1 MKTNTLTELKSI
13 TFDAKTYIVF
23 HKYSPGSKKLKLT
36 LNGNEN
42 KIVLTS
48 PIENFLIEN
57 WNNFQL
63 DNLLFRLLN
72 KHKVK
77 NSKLNSSNDYK
88 QIYLSYSPDNHKIT
102 IYDKLVDLEWKY
114 HFHSNY
120 SFNFDENNSKLQI
133 FCNASLKDDEIKR
146 KNLFIY
152 VLSRILEEFIRNKQL
167 EFVKIMNQSGF
178 ALSNPPFKINL
189 KKRAWGTNIKKGK
202 RLSKITYDVKMIAL
216 PIRLIEAI
224 ILHKLVHEFHPNH
237 SDKFYECGSFI
248 MPDFKARNKEIRQ
261 IIVYLDNFQ

>member
-88 QIYLSYSPDNHKIT
+88 QIYYSLTKQKAPQ
-102 IYDKLVDLEWKY
+102 V
-114 HFHSNY
+114 
-120 SFNFDENNSKLQI
+120 
-133 FCNASLKDDEIKR
+133 
-146 KNLFIY
+146 NLRRF
-152 VLSRILEEFIRNKQL
+152 LLP
-167 EFVKIMNQSGF
+167 FVKIWVLN
-178 ALSNPPFKINL
+178 
-189 KKRAWGTNIKKGK
+189 
-202 RLSKITYDVKMIAL
+202 
-216 PIRLIEAI
+216 
-224 ILHKLVHEFHPNH
+224 
-237 SDKFYECGSFI
+237 
-248 MPDFKARNKEIRQ
+248 
-261 IIVYLDNFQ
+261 